1 MIVTM
6 LIAVVAG
13 AALLGLV
20 VVIGTRTALLERTA
34 DGASATIR
42 KPARVQRLDRIGL
55 VLAATALVSLAA
67 WVLAAPLR
75 W

>member
-34 DGASATIR
+34 DGASGTIR
-42 KPARVQRLDRIGL
+42 KPARVQRLDRIG
-55 VLAATALVSLAA
+55 VALAAIALVSLAA